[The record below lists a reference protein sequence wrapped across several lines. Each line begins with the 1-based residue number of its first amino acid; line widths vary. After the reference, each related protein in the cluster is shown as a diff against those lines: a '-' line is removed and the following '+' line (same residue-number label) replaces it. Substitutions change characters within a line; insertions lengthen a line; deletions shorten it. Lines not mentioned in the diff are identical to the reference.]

1 MPVVKNLEEM
11 FNNYN
16 VALNE
21 KDAKL
26 KILRKMMKEYKQ
38 EKDEVLFIKDWD

>member
-1 MPVVKNLEEM
+1 VQVIKKLEDM

-26 KILRKMMKEYKQ
+26 IILRKMMKEYKQ
-38 EKDEVLFIKDWD
+38 EKEEVLFIKD